1 MYGPNVVPAVIV
13 TLVLERA
20 GTGFVG
26 PLGTFWVI
34 VRLGGEATV
43 LRIYRI
49 VSPLNCH
56 FHDQELTAATTV
68 RIPLLKQL

>member
-1 MYGPNVVPAVIV
+1 VYGPNVVPAVIV
-13 TLVLERA
+13 TLLLERA
-20 GTGFVG
+20 GTGFVD

-43 LRIYRI
+43 LRI
-49 VSPLNCH
+49 
-56 FHDQELTAATTV
+56 AATTV